1 MLKSSH
7 HERRRMNR
15 DAAIQWLHHSVA
27 AGSRYGGDYAAAL
40 KKSQGAAFW
49 APNTPASWRA
59 RPR

>member
-7 HERRRMNR
+7 NDRRHINR

-40 KKSQGAAFW
+40 KKAQTAAFW
-49 APNTPASWRA
+49 APNAAASWRA